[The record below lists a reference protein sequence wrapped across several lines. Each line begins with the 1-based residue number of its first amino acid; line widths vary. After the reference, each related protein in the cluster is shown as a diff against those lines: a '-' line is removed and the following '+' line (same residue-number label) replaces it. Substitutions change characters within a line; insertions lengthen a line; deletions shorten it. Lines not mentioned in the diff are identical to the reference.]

1 MSAPHL
7 ADLFATLADAA
18 VKGTV
23 ILAAALAATRLMRRR
38 PAAARHLVWMV
49 ALASMLA
56 LPLATRLLPAWRVVP
71 VPAPLRPAAS
81 FVAAP
86 AASSTDALPSG
97 ALPNADAA
105 SPPSHNPA
113 SSNNSAADGP
123 AGGRTSSPSQQSI
136 VSPVEAE
143 TAFDWKTAMLV
154 VWAVGGAVLAL
165 RLGYGLARV
174 WWMQRRATEIDD
186 EEWVRIT
193 DRLARRLRVGRLV
206 TLLREQHAVV
216 PMTWGIVRPV
226 VLLPSDAE
234 GWDTER
240 RTVVLAHELAHVR
253 RWDTLTQWIAHL
265 ALAAFWFHPLVW
277 VAARRMREER
287 EHACDDAVLS
297 IGTRPVEYAD
307 HLLNIVRSLGQSEG
321 PAAALAM
328 ARRSQFEGRLL
339 AILDGATQ
347 RGGVTRGLGLAALGV
362 AAAAVLPLAALR
374 PVLARPAPAAARVMQ
389 PASEQRPLGLAIQP
403 PALEV
408 GSVARALADAPR
420 EAPLPAS
427 NGESS
432 GAPSQP
438 GGQTTAGARVDMAIS
453 PSASAAAPAATT
465 TSPAASPAT
474 RAALLSRLEAGADP
488 GLYGAIIRAANE
500 IRSPT
505 DRRLVLTALL
515 GKDDLSADNV
525 AAIIRSTFTMH
536 SDTERRLVL
545 SAAQGHRAFPTN
557 PVPPVYFEALAA
569 FGSSTEQ
576 RLVMEALLT
585 GHRLPSGG
593 LSQLFGE
600 LRRVGSDTDRRL
612 VLSTAAA
619 TQAMSAASRDAYV
632 AATRAITSDTER
644 RLALDALM
652 SAGEAK
658 PSSST
663 SPTTPVRGETAAGP
677 TTGRREAEWNT
688 DLELELD
695 GGREVAIHARRVV
708 FGRARWD
715 VLRIDRGGSLVARED
730 RGGTVRRLSAVP
742 GAGGRPVFT
751 YTVDG
756 RTRDFDGAGRGWFQA
771 LVRELTGS

>member
-1 MSAPHL
+1 MTAPHL
-7 ADLFATLADAA
+7 ADLFAGLADAA
-18 VKGTV
+18 VKGTL
-23 ILAAALAATRLMRRR
+23 ILLAALAATRLMRRR
-38 PAAARHLVWMV
+38 SAAARHLVWMV

-71 VPAPLRPAAS
+71 VPAPLRPAAR

-86 AASSTDALPSG
+86 AASSAGVLRSDAHPSAALPD
-97 ALPNADAA
+97 ADAA
-105 SPPSHNPA
+105 SLSSHNTA
-113 SSNNSAADGP
+113 SPNSTAAYGS
-123 AGGRTSSPSQQSI
+123 TSSPSRPSI
-136 VSPVEAE
+136 SSTVQDE

-154 VWAVGGAVLAL
+154 LWAAGGAVLAL

-234 GWDTER
+234 KWDTER

-277 VAARRMREER
+277 MAARRMREER

-347 RGGVTRGLGLAALGV
+347 RGGVTRGLGLAALAV

-374 PVLARPAPAAARVMQ
+374 PALARPAQTAPIAQAKQSA
-389 PASEQRPLGLAIQP
+389 PTEQTLSLAIQP
-403 PALEV
+403 HALDV
-408 GSVARALADAPR
+408 GSVARALVDAPR
-420 EAPLPAS
+420 QAPP
-427 NGESS
+427 
-432 GAPSQP
+432 
-438 GGQTTAGARVDMAIS
+438 
-453 PSASAAAPAATT
+453 PSASGK
-465 TSPAASPAT
+465 SPAALSKLEGEKTPAGRTVVASPPSAPLLAVTTAPPAT
-474 RAALLSRLEAGADP
+474 TATLLSRLETSADP

-500 IRSPT
+500 IQSST

-515 GKDDLSADNV
+515 GKDDLSAENV
-525 AAIIRSTFTMH
+525 TAIIRSTLSIH
-536 SDTERRLVL
+536 SDTDRRLVL

-557 PVPPVYFEALAA
+557 PVPHVYFEALAA
-569 FGSSTEQ
+569 FGSSTEE
-576 RLVMEALLT
+576 RLVMEGLLAR
-585 GHRLPSGG
+585 HRLSADG
-593 LSQLFGE
+593 LAPLFDE
-600 LRRVGSDTDRRL
+600 LRRMGSNTDRRL

-619 TQAMSAASRDAYV
+619 TQTMSGASREAYV
-632 AATRAITSDTER
+632 AATRAITSDSDR

-652 SAGEAK
+652 SAGPREAK
-658 PSSST
+658 PGSSAST
-663 SPTTPVRGETAAGP
+663 STPAAGETAAGS
-677 TTGRREAEWNT
+677 TAGGREQEWNG
-688 DLELELD
+688 DVVLELD
-695 GGREVAIHARRVV
+695 GGRDVAIHTRGVM

-715 VLRIDRGGSLVARED
+715 VLRIGRGGSLVVRED

-742 GAGGRPVFT
+742 GADGRPVFT

-756 RTRDFDGAGRGWFQA
+756 HTRDFDDAGRGWFQA
-771 LVRELTGS
+771 MVREFTGS